1 MRLVKLFL
9 FFLTVCTIHILFTEF
24 LLELEVK
31 GFLVK
36 SYLFLFL
43 LSLFSTGLK
52 YLLNKLKNKSPFY
65 FLTING
71 LKIIAS
77 ILYLLPFLSNKTEM
91 TIYYIMHFF
100 IAYFIILI
108 KEGRENY
115 MQFKAENNH

>member
-9 FFLTVCTIHILFTEF
+9 FFLTVCTIHILFAEF
-24 LLELEVK
+24 LLELEAK
-31 GFLVK
+31 RFIVK

-43 LSLFSTGLK
+43 LSLFSTGLT

-115 MQFKAENNH
+115 MQLKAENNH

>member
-24 LLELEVK
+24 LLELETK
-31 GFLVK
+31 RFIVK

-43 LSLFSTGLK
+43 LSLLSTGLTH
-52 YLLNKLKNKSPFY
+52 LLNKLKNKSPFY

-77 ILYLLPFLSNKTEM
+77 ILYLLPFLSNETEM
-91 TIYYIMHFF
+91 TIYYIVHFF
-100 IAYFIILI
+100 IAYFIILM

-115 MQFKAENNH
+115 MQLKSENNH

>member
-91 TIYYIMHFF
+91 TIYYIIHFF

>member
-31 GFLVK
+31 KFLVK

>member
-31 GFLVK
+31 EFLVK

-52 YLLNKLKNKSPFY
+52 YLINKLKNKSPFY

-115 MQFKAENNH
+115 MQLKAENNH

>member
-9 FFLTVCTIHILFTEF
+9 FFLTVCTIHVLFTEF
-24 LLELEVK
+24 LLELETK
-31 GFLVK
+31 RFIVK

-43 LSLFSTGLK
+43 LSLLSTGLTH
-52 YLLNKLKNKSPFY
+52 LLNKLKNKSPFY

-100 IAYFIILI
+100 IAYFIILM

-115 MQFKAENNH
+115 MQLKSENNH

>member
-9 FFLTVCTIHILFTEF
+9 FFLTACAIHILFTEF
-24 LLELEVK
+24 LLELETK
-31 GFLVK
+31 RFIVK

-43 LSLFSTGLK
+43 LSLLSTGLTH
-52 YLLNKLKNKSPFY
+52 LLNKLKNKSPFY

-100 IAYFIILI
+100 IAYFIILM

-115 MQFKAENNH
+115 MQLKSENNH

>member
-91 TIYYIMHFF
+91 TIYYIIHFF

-115 MQFKAENNH
+115 MKFKAENNH

>member
-9 FFLTVCTIHILFTEF
+9 FFLTVCTIHILFTYF
-24 LLELEVK
+24 LLELEAK
-31 GFLVK
+31 RFIVK

-43 LSLFSTGLK
+43 LSLFSTGLTH
-52 YLLNKLKNKSPFY
+52 LLNKLKNKSPFY

-91 TIYYIMHFF
+91 TIYYIIHFF

-115 MQFKAENNH
+115 RQFKSENNR

>member
-91 TIYYIMHFF
+91 TIYYIIHFF

-115 MQFKAENNH
+115 MQFKAENNN